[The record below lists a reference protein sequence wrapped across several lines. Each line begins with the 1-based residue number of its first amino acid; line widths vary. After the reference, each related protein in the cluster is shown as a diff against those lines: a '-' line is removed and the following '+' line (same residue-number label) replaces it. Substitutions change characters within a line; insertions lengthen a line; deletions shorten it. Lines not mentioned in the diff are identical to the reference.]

1 MSELKAGRPRWMM
14 SVALGAALALAA
26 CGGSGD
32 EGGGSPSSGASDGG
46 GDTQLVSQCQQTID
60 KAKQPIKFVAP
71 GPAIDATSLKGKRI
85 TLVSLAQAIP
95 AVADQANQTRD
106 AAKELGITV
115 DIFDAKGDV
124 RRMQQGLAQG
134 VSQKADA
141 IILIGV
147 PTNINEAAL
156 EEAAQNK
163 IPVISSLNNEPE
175 KDAPGQ
181 GGGENIFA
189 STSPSYYEVGQWLA
203 CKAVVDTKG
212 KANVVIFG
220 AKELKPSAKEV
231 EGMRS
236 ILEKCSGCE
245 VDENTTPTAEWQTR
259 LPSLAQSEIRKNPNA
274 NYFLPLYD
282 GMGIFVTSGVRQAG
296 ADDKVK
302 VASFNAAP
310 AALQL
315 VKEGP
320 IFTADPG
327 QVPGWMA
334 LGALDQAMRGMLGEE
349 PADPKVPSRFF
360 DKENLA
366 DLDIKSPED
375 LFGSEY
381 ETGFRELWGSSN

>member
-1 MSELKAGRPRWMM
+1 MIARTTGRRR
-14 SVALGAALALAA
+14 SALAA
-26 CGGSGD
+26 TLAAALLFTACG
-32 EGGGSPSSGASDGG
+32 EEENAGGGGASSGGG
-46 GDTQLVSQCQQTID
+46 GESAAELVTQCQQTID
-60 KAKQPIKFVAP
+60 KAKQPVKFKAP
-71 GPAIDATSLKGKRI
+71 GPAIDVSTLKGKRI

-106 AAKELGITV
+106 VASELGITV
-115 DIFDAKGDV
+115 DIFDAKGDI

-134 VSQKADA
+134 VSQKSDA
-141 IILIGV
+141 IILIGI
-147 PTNINEAAL
+147 PTNVNEAAL
-156 EEAAQNK
+156 EDAAAAN

-175 KDAPGQ
+175 PDAPGQ
-181 GGGENIFA
+181 GGGENIYA
-189 STSPSYYEVGQWLA
+189 SSAPSYYEVGQWLA
-203 CKAVVDTKG
+203 CKAVVDTEG

-236 ILEKCSGCE
+236 ILEKCEDCT

-282 GMGIFVTSGVRQAG
+282 GMGIFVASGVRQAG
-296 ADDKVK
+296 AEDKVK

-310 AALQL
+310 AALEL

-349 PADPKVPSRFF
+349 PGDPKVPSRFF
-360 DKENLA
+360 DKENLQGVDVNDQDA
-366 DLDIKSPED
+366 
-375 LFGSEY
+375 LFGTEHES
-381 ETGFRELWGSSN
+381 GFRELWGVQE

>member
-1 MSELKAGRPRWMM
+1 MIATTTGRRR
-14 SVALGAALALAA
+14 SALAA
-26 CGGSGD
+26 TLAVAAMVFTACGED
-32 EGGGSPSSGASDGG
+32 EPAGGGGASGGGGESGA
-46 GDTQLVSQCQQTID
+46 QLVSECQQTID
-60 KAKQPIKFVAP
+60 KAKQPIEFKAP
-71 GPAIDATSLKGKRI
+71 GPPIDVSSLRGKRI

-106 AAKELGITV
+106 AAQELGITV
-115 DIFDAKGDV
+115 DIFDAKGDI

-134 VSQKADA
+134 VSQKSDA

-147 PTNINEAAL
+147 PTNVNEAAL
-156 EEAAQNK
+156 EDAEAAK

-175 KDAPGQ
+175 ANEPGQ
-181 GGGENIFA
+181 GGGENIYA
-189 STSPSYYEVGQWLA
+189 SSAPSYYEVGQWLA

-236 ILEKCSGCE
+236 ILEKCDGCT

-296 ADDKVK
+296 AEDKVK

-310 AALQL
+310 AALEL
-315 VKEGP
+315 VKKGP

-349 PADPKVPSRFF
+349 PGDPKVPSRFF
-360 DKENLA
+360 DKENLQGVDVKNQDA
-366 DLDIKSPED
+366 
-375 LFGSEY
+375 LFGTDHES
-381 ETGFRELWGSSN
+381 GFRELWGVQG